1 MGNYKFEENSNKNK
15 QLPAGRRGIG
25 CMLAMILP
33 VVSYVAAI
41 GLLDIKEVKTVVYRI
56 SPTLFGPPTIPSL
69 IWKIKAIRPFL
80 DLVYSWK
87 DLEANLLLGLF
98 ILLIL
103 WGVIG
108 SIYSAIYNV
117 VSPSRYGKL
126 DAPPSRRKSTKKSR

>member
-1 MGNYKFEENSNKNK
+1 MGNYKFEESIHKDK
-15 QLPAGRRGIG
+15 KPSVGRRGIG

-33 VVSYVAAI
+33 VVSYLTAI
-41 GLLDIKEVKTVVYRI
+41 ELLNIKIVKTAVYRV

-87 DLEANLLLGLF
+87 NLEANLLLSLF

-108 SIYSAIYNV
+108 VIYSAIYNA

-126 DAPPSRRKSTKKSR
+126 DAPPSKRKATKKSR